1 MTYFEN
7 RKANL
12 TNLYLTNMK
21 TAKEKGDNNAV
32 DLNMQALQDI
42 ELRTQKSILAD
53 VQKIC
58 YNVAS
63 GDLNMLSSDYFQKFF
78 SNISNGMQIYQDIL
92 NGKYRNNENEL
103 SQVLLYASGLTG
115 NVEELNEEKS
125 NGKHI

>member
-1 MTYFEN
+1 MTYYDRQRE
-7 RKANL
+7 
-12 TNLYLTNMK
+12 YLTNMYLANIQV
-21 TAKEKGDNNAV
+21 AKEKGDNNAV

-42 ELRTQKSILAD
+42 ELRTQKSILTD

-63 GDLNMLSSDYFQKFF
+63 GDLNILSSDYFQKFF

-103 SQVLLYASGLTG
+103 SQVLLYASGFNG
-115 NVEELNEEKS
+115 NIEELSEEKS
-125 NGKHI
+125 NGKQI